1 MKLRTLIAFLET
13 LPQDSTVHI
22 CGTDRFFMYFGKE
35 NKETFITFDI
45 DELDVEDFKSN
56 GVKGLKFFDS
66 ITVSTQYE
74 AELKRKANSNEA
86 LEVFKSA
93 KALEDLNIWKKK

>member
-22 CGTDRFFMYFGKE
+22 AGTDRFFMYFGKE
-35 NKETFITFDI
+35 NKETFITFDF
-45 DELDVEDFKSN
+45 DELDLEDFKSN

-74 AELKRKANSNEA
+74 AELKRKANANEA